1 MDIGHRE
8 EGVPSWVELATPDAE
23 TSISFYSQL
32 FGWTH
37 EGFGDDLPGAR
48 TCLLRGRPV
57 AVIKPVAG
65 IERGAWT
72 MHIDVADADK
82 TAEKVL
88 AAGGRIVT
96 PAYDLGTA
104 GRTAVFADHGGT
116 VFAVWQSDRHF
127 GDRDEDRDGDGDG
140 AGAGAGVADGHGAF
154 HSGELITDDVEASA
168 AFYGSLFGWTLSDPQ
183 GPLNRREW
191 HLNGRPVAELLP
203 RPSAMPAE
211 IPPYWDVYFT
221 VADAGA
227 AAEAVTGL
235 GGTTLMPA
243 TSVGHGT
250 IAVFAD
256 PTGAVFTVLASA
268 R

>member
-1 MDIGHRE
+1 VDIGHRE

-23 TSISFYSQL
+23 TSIGFYSQL

-48 TCLLRGRPV
+48 TCLLLGRPV
-57 AVIKPVAG
+57 AVIKPAAG

-96 PAYDLGTA
+96 PAYDLGAA
-104 GRTAVFADHGGT
+104 GRTAVFADHSGT
-116 VFAVWQSDRHF
+116 VFAVWQSDRHA
-127 GDRDEDRDGDGDG
+127 GDGDRDGDGGGGD
-140 AGAGAGVADGHGAF
+140 AGVDAADVPGAF

-168 AFYGSLFGWTLSDPQ
+168 AFYGSLFGWTLSAPQ

-191 HLNGRPVAELLP
+191 RLDGRPIAELLP
-203 RPSAMPAE
+203 RPAAMPAE

-221 VADAGA
+221 VADAA
-227 AAEAVTGL
+227 ATTEAVTRL

-243 TSVGHGT
+243 TPVGHGT

-256 PTGAVFTVLASA
+256 PTGAVFTVLAPA